1 MTFQWYSSNYIAKRQ
16 KADGKNKPTAKWSE
30 LFAALMWIGAMME
43 PTTLG
48 ESQCWRWELL

>member
-48 ESQCWRWELL
+48 ESQCRRWELL